1 MVAAAA
7 LAAAAARGKPQ
18 GVGRAQG
25 RAMRK
30 GTRPYKN
37 CLRHIDVSH
46 SRQPLVKGERLMRTE
61 RKTATD
67 ASPRALGFADT
78 WLATYP
84 IARCGNATKAAT
96 ESLGRGNAAR
106 VARRHVRPKPT

>member
-1 MVAAAA
+1 
-7 LAAAAARGKPQ
+7 
-18 GVGRAQG
+18 
-25 RAMRK
+25 
-30 GTRPYKN
+30 
-37 CLRHIDVSH
+37 
-46 SRQPLVKGERLMRTE
+46 MRTE

-84 IARCGNATKAAT
+84 IARRGNATKAAT